1 MYATSCDTRPKGH
14 LQAPHSCWEF
24 TGQEG
29 HFQLGVIGQ
38 LLSKA
43 SLGQGLEDGFSCS
56 LGISQIYQ
64 VYALS
69 TLIVLSKSVIY
80 NYFHGY

>member
-1 MYATSCDTRPKGH
+1 MPPVAILGLRVIYRLHTPAGSS
-14 LQAPHSCWEF
+14 QAKRVISSW
-24 TGQEG
+24 
-29 HFQLGVIGQ
+29 GVIGQ

-64 VYALS
+64 VYAPS